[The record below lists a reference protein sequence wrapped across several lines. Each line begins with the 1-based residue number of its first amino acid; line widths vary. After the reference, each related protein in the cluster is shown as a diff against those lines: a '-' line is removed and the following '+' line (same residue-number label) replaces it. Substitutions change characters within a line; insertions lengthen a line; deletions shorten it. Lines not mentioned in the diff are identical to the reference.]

1 MNKQD
6 FLNQNY
12 EGRYPISADTFDF
25 MQNQIEF
32 VSQLASAFGQN
43 VLLKRATNSND
54 GLIVLGGELYP
65 LQAGV
70 SGSYYKIIETNSDI
84 TAQGRQYT
92 AARTTKKVQCQSG
105 TTPYPVSSVVDLTGR
120 ESEGE
125 TIANHFMPKGAI
137 IMWSGSDENVPQ
149 GYHLCDGTT
158 LNQGESNEWTLPDLR
173 GRFIVG
179 KSTETPFHA
188 IGNKGG
194 SKTKTLTTD
203 EMPSHTHNFDLQADK
218 THSTNSGQQHIVV
231 NFGFKNT
238 YPINNLTTKSNGSGQ
253 AFSILPPY
261 YVLAYIIKVI

>member
-1 MNKQD
+1 MNKQN
-6 FLNQNY
+6 FLNESY
-12 EGRYPISADTFDF
+12 EGKYPISADTFDF

-43 VLLKRATNSND
+43 VLLKRATNSKN

-65 LQAGV
+65 LQYGV
-70 SGSYYKIIETNSDI
+70 DGSYYHIKEESENI

-92 AARTTKKVQCQSG
+92 AARTRKIVQRQSG
-105 TTPYPVSSVVDLTGR
+105 TTSYPVSSVVDLTGR

-203 EMPSHTHNFDLQADK
+203 EMPSHTHNFDLRADK
-218 THSTNSGQQHIVV
+218 THSVNNGKQNIVV
-231 NFGFKNT
+231 NYGFDNS
-238 YPINNLTTKSNGSGQ
+238 YPINDLTTKSNGSVQ